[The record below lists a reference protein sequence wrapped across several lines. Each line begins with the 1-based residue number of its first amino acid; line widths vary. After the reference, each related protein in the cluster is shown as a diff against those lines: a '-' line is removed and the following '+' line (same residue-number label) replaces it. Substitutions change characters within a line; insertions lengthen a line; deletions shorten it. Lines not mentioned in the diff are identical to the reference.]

1 MLSGSSKFS
10 VTVIAVTLCLVV
22 KPLYA
27 QDDPES
33 ERRDTVRVD
42 QVEIERQREAVEVER
57 DSLEREMEIAAREM
71 EVAVQQHQEAMRSN
85 ADTEKAEM
93 AMRRAEKAMAV
104 AAQRMAELSIRR
116 LPSNID
122 VRTMV
127 RGKRGPVLGVTI
139 GAYDDKGPVEGVAI
153 LGVSPGGAAE
163 ESGLQAGDVIT
174 ALNDE
179 SLMADSSKE
188 ADRILIDFMEGVEE
202 GDVLD
207 VEILRDGR
215 TRNVELRPRSMA
227 PGTFAF
233 NLDSGEIAVPRV
245 QMAPGVGD
253 VNRYVWISESGGFG
267 DMELVKLSE
276 DLGSYFG
283 TNEGLLV
290 VRAPENEALQLKDGD
305 VIQNIDGREPN
316 SASHAIRILGSYE
329 SGETVKIEIMRN
341 QRKQTISVEVPDD
354 LRSWNKPTPVA
365 PPPPIDPVAPAVAVL
380 VPQSEE

>member
-380 VPQSEE
+380 VPQTEE